1 MKGQSPELM
10 QRLIR
15 EKLRLQPGVARLADC
30 ARQKNIKIVVLSG
43 GFHPIVD
50 VVAQMIGADACR
62 ANRLSVSDGMLDG
75 GLIGS
80 ILNAQAKARFVDAFL
95 LQWGLERQQ
104 SIAVGDGA
112 NDLAMMAIAGL
123 SACYRAKPVVAA
135 QAALSFRALAAQANC
150 WEALIV
156 FAAALLFA
164 MQHEVDANH
173 RDALCISFIGA
184 RLLYLWAYYVDKAT
198 LRSLVWLIGYG
209 SALGLIGLTIS

>member
-1 MKGQSPELM
+1 MSIPAYSL
-10 QRLIR
+10 L
-15 EKLRLQPGVARLADC
+15 LAC
-30 ARQKNIKIVVLSG
+30 VM
-43 GFHPIVD
+43 PIV
-50 VVAQMIGADACR
+50 A
-62 ANRLSVSDGMLDG
+62 
-75 GLIGS
+75 
-80 ILNAQAKARFVDAFL
+80 
-95 LQWGLERQQ
+95 
-104 SIAVGDGA
+104 
-112 NDLAMMAIAGL
+112 AGL
-123 SACYRAKPVVAA
+123 QKWGASDYDNRQPRQWA
-135 QAALSFRALAAQANC
+135 QQMQEPRRQRALAAQANC